1 MTPWLNIQN
10 LGFSRDKRTI
20 LESISVDIYPGDLTL
35 LTGHNGS
42 GKTTLLRIMAG
53 LLQPDSG
60 RFSLEG
66 KAQPNWHRSRNLLRR
81 NVCYLHQRPYLFDGS
96 VSDNISY
103 GLRCQKLDM
112 RQIEARVMDALVNA
126 SLEHLSGRNSR
137 ELSGGEQQ
145 RVAIVRAQVL
155 NPRLMLLD
163 EPLANMDKQSRRQ
176 CLSMINQLHRKQV
189 SVILTSHEP
198 QQGELDITR
207 HLHLYQGILSHKE
220 PPQV

>member
-10 LGFSRDKRTI
+10 LGFSRDKRRI
-20 LESISVDIYPGDLTL
+20 LESISMDIHPGDLTL

-96 VSDNISY
+96 VYDNISY
-103 GLRCQKLDM
+103 GLRRHKMDK
-112 RQIEARVMDALVNA
+112 RQIEARVMDALANA
-126 SLEHLSGRNSR
+126 SLEHLSDRNSR

-207 HLHLYQGILSHKE
+207 HLHLYQGILSQKE
-220 PPQV
+220 PPQI